1 MQSLYNCAGF
11 VSINQTLK
19 FFATAGCARKNAN
32 PIERQEGNGIRFRDA
47 GCIKR
52 LPPGKTPRAA
62 AFFRNVLTANGAS
75 PAVRLHA
82 VRGPRF
88 VRYPIMGGPFF
99 AQPRSRARSAAMRLA
114 SAAATLWARL
124 RRRTSFAFARV
135 GHTRFVSSTMPSPVS
150 GSMAMLVPVKPVWP

>member
-19 FFATAGCARKNAN
+19 FFATAGCAREKCK
-32 PIERQEGNGIRFRDA
+32 PHRTTGRKRDTFQ
-47 GCIKR
+47 GCR
-52 LPPGKTPRAA
+52 LHQKAAARENPRAA
-62 AFFRNVLTANGAS
+62 AFFLNVLTANGAS

-88 VRYPIMGGPFF
+88 VRYPTMGGPFF

-114 SAAATLWARL
+114 SAAAALWARL